1 MSLMLQVGK
10 LEFLAIVKMPPKYA
24 EKKELQQFRREM
36 ALVKGL
42 QKHEN
47 ILGYDCFWL
56 ESHSRLYLG
65 SSGKYQLLYHSSSFL
80 KIARMELCAVI
91 SET

>member
-10 LEFLAIVKMPPKYA
+10 LEFPAIVKMPPKYA

-42 QKHEN
+42 EKHEN
-47 ILGYDCFWL
+47 IIGYDCYWL
-56 ESHSRLYLG
+56 ESHSCLYLG
-65 SSGKYQLLYHSSSFL
+65 LSGKYRLLYHSSLFS
-80 KIARMELCAVI
+80 KIARTEHYAVI
-91 SET
+91 SEK